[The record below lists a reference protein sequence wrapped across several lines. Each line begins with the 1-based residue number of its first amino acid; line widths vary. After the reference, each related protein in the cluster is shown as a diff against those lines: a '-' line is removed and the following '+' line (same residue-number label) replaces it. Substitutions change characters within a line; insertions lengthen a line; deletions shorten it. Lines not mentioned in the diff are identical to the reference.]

1 MTCLDPRELRVRYR
15 SRFVVHFVFTVALA
29 IITAAVDGGTDIH
42 DHLRSLTLISV
53 GMALMSWITF
63 KDFT

>member
-1 MTCLDPRELRVRYR
+1 MTYLDPHELRVRYR

-42 DHLRSLTLISV
+42 DHLRSLTLISI
-53 GMALMSWITF
+53 GMTLTSWLTM
-63 KDFT
+63 KDYT